1 MSTKVFFYFNFI
13 ITFDLLL
20 TKYQAYKHKMYTFRQ
35 DLEKECP
42 SSPPDYCV
50 CTLDNVVRGRGPSF
64 NLHPV
69 ITVDCSYRGLKM
81 LPKILPHNTTTL
93 LVQGNQVIML
103 YLKFFWAFLH
113 AL

>member
-1 MSTKVFFYFNFI
+1 
-13 ITFDLLL
+13 
-20 TKYQAYKHKMYTFRQ
+20 MYAFRQ

-93 LVQGNQVIML
+93 LVQGNQVRLQL
-103 YLKFFWAFLH
+103 YYIIPKTLYHQKQARN
-113 AL
+113 